1 VTRNP
6 AQSPT
11 VGPPGHRGRR
21 VAALLAVLVLL
32 STGLASAAFGAGV
45 AQADQSPIGVHSML
59 QLNDPYS
66 FMQDMFVEAAEL
78 HASSIRLD
86 VAPAIIFGSPSQP
99 PNFSG
104 LDEVMALSQQY
115 QLPVEA
121 DLLSVP
127 YWLADCASPSDS
139 SLYCPTTDLPAYQS
153 IISQIVTHA
162 DPVIHDWEVWNEPD
176 NSQFFTGTPQQ
187 YAWMLRTAHDAIK
200 QVDPSDQVLL
210 GGISSTAGMPWLTQV
225 FATPGAD
232 AAQAFDIANVHER
245 GGLDSLAAAIKSWKG
260 YFSAAGFNG
269 PLWVTEHGYPSD
281 PAYQYDAH
289 FAAGP
294 SSQAAYLD
302 ASIPT
307 LVDAGAAMVFVT
319 ERDNLGGY
327 FGSEGLLGGNVS
339 DPAVAN
345 PTIIQKPSFAA
356 VQALSECYIDFGR
369 DCPGAAP
376 VASPGVLQLPAAAP
390 GASGSSTVTVS
401 DPGPSPLNLGA
412 VVLSQGLG
420 GPIAIQHD
428 ACSGL
433 ELEPDQTCTV
443 TLRFAPAAGGNVS
456 ATLSLPSD
464 NGTMTVPVAASAPS
478 VSSLRAPGLGTPAF
492 VRAGA
497 GDGVHYTQRLT
508 LQLTNPLGAPIR
520 IARAQVSGPEARRFK
535 VGSDRCARSD
545 LNPGAECVLAVMF
558 KPLRAGS
565 DRAILTLSGD
575 GAPLKIALHATAVN
589 PPAIRLLSPS
599 LPVACLDRA
608 AQNSV
613 VVLSNQPSLLRWSL
627 VRRRHPLAAGGCSSF
642 SASESHSGPAGH
654 KVGSGGVFTG
664 SRRKRARGSR
674 GYLAHFALRLHGRPR
689 ALVAGT
695 YRLTVEAVNQHGTSQ
710 PQAVWV
716 TVPGG

>member
-1 VTRNP
+1 
-6 AQSPT
+6 
-11 VGPPGHRGRR
+11 
-21 VAALLAVLVLL
+21 LAVLVLL
-32 STGLASAAFGAGV
+32 SAGLASASFGAGV
-45 AQADQSPIGVHSML
+45 AQADPSPIGVHSML

-66 FMQDMFVEAAEL
+66 FMQDMFAEAAEL

-86 VAPAIIFGSPSQP
+86 VAPAIIFGSPSQL

-121 DLLSVP
+121 DLTSVP

-139 SLYCPTTDLPAYQS
+139 ALYCPTTDLAAYQS

-162 DPVIHDWEVWNEPD
+162 DPVIQDWEIWNEPD
-176 NSQFFTGTPQQ
+176 SSQFFTGSPQQ

-200 QVDPSDQVLL
+200 QVDPADKVLL
-210 GGISSTAGMPWLTQV
+210 GGISSLAGIPWLAQV
-225 FATPGAD
+225 FATPGAN

-245 GGLDSLAAAIKSWKG
+245 GNLDRLAATIKFWKG
-260 YFSAAGFNG
+260 YFSTAGFNG

-307 LVDAGAAMVFVT
+307 LVDAGADMVFVT
-319 ERDNLGGY
+319 ERDNLGGE
-327 FGSEGLLGGNVS
+327 FASEGVLGGNVS
-339 DPAVAN
+339 DPPVAN
-345 PTIIQKPSFAA
+345 PEIIQKPSFAA
-356 VQALSECYIDFGR
+356 VQALSECYISSGR
-369 DCPGAAP
+369 DCPGSAP
-376 VASPGVLQLPAAAP
+376 VASPGWLRFPPAAP
-390 GASGSSTVTVS
+390 GAARSSTVTVS
-401 DPGPSPLNLGA
+401 DPGPSPLTLGS

-428 ACSGL
+428 GCSGL

-443 TLRFAPAAGGNVS
+443 SLRFAPTVGGNVS
-456 ATLSLPSD
+456 AALSLPSD
-464 NGTMTVPVAASAPS
+464 NGTVTVPVAASAPS

-492 VRAGA
+492 FRASA
-497 GDGVHYTQRLT
+497 ADGVNYSQRLT

-520 IARAQVSGPEARRFK
+520 IARTQVTGPEARRFK
-535 VGSDRCARSD
+535 VGSDRCSRSNV
-545 LNPGAECVLAVMF
+545 NPGAECVLAVMF
-558 KPLRAGS
+558 KPLRAGT
-565 DRAILTLSGD
+565 DRAVLTLSGD
-575 GAPLKIALHATAVN
+575 GAPLTIALHATAVN

-599 LPVACLDRA
+599 LPVACLNRS

-613 VVLSNQPSLLRWSL
+613 VVVSNQPSLLRWSL
-627 VRRRHPLAAGGCSSF
+627 VRRSHPLASGGCGSF
-642 SASESHSGPAGH
+642 SGSQGRSETAAD

-664 SRRKRARGSR
+664 TRRKGARGSR
-674 GYLAHFALRLHGRPR
+674 GYLAHFELRLHGRRR
-689 ALVAGT
+689 ALETGT
-695 YRLTVEAVNQHGTSQ
+695 YRLTVEAFNQHGTSQ
-710 PQAVWV
+710 PQALWV

>member
-1 VTRNP
+1 M
-6 AQSPT
+6 
-11 VGPPGHRGRR
+11 
-21 VAALLAVLVLL
+21 
-32 STGLASAAFGAGV
+32 STGLASGAFGAGV

-59 QLNDPYS
+59 QLNEPYS
-66 FMQDMFVEAAEL
+66 FMQAMFANAAEL

-86 VAPAIIFGSPSQP
+86 VAPAIIFGSPSQA

-121 DLLSVP
+121 DLTSVP
-127 YWLADCASPSDS
+127 YWLANCASPSDS
-139 SLYCPTTDLPAYQS
+139 ALYCPTTDLSSYQA
-153 IISQIVTHA
+153 IVSQIVTHA
-162 DPVIHDWEVWNEPD
+162 DPVIHDWEIWNEPD
-176 NSQFFTGTPQQ
+176 NSQFFTGSPQQ

-210 GGISSTAGMPWLTQV
+210 GGISGIAGIPWLTQV

-245 GGLDSLAAAIKSWKG
+245 GGLDGLAAAIKFWKA
-260 YFSAAGFNG
+260 YFAASGFNG

-281 PAYQYDAH
+281 PAHQYDPH
-289 FAAGP
+289 FAAGA
-294 SSQAAYLD
+294 SSQAAYLK
-302 ASIPT
+302 ASIPS

-327 FGSEGLLGGNVS
+327 FASEGLLGGNVS
-339 DPAVAN
+339 DPAVGN
-345 PTIIQKPSFAA
+345 PQVIQKPSFAA
-356 VQALSECYIDFGR
+356 VQALSECYIGFGR

-376 VASPGVLQLPAAAP
+376 VASPGLLRLPAAAP
-390 GASGSSTVTVS
+390 GASRVSTLTVS
-401 DPGPSPLNLGA
+401 DPGLSPLTLGS

-420 GPIAIQHD
+420 GPIAIEHD
-428 ACSGL
+428 ACSAH

-443 TLRFAPAAGGNVS
+443 TLRFAPTAGGNVS

-492 VRAGA
+492 ARTSA
-497 GDGVHYTQRLT
+497 GDGVNYTQRLT

-520 IARAQVSGPEARRFK
+520 IARAQLSGPEARRFK
-535 VGSDRCARSD
+535 VGSDPCARSD
-545 LNPGAECVLAVMF
+545 LNPGAECVLAVRF
-558 KPLRAGS
+558 KPLRAGT
-565 DRAILTLSGD
+565 DRAVLTLSGD
-575 GAPLKIALHATAVN
+575 GAPLKIALRATAVN
-589 PPAIRLLSPS
+589 PPAIHLLSPS
-599 LPVACLDRA
+599 LPAACVNRA

-613 VVLSNQPSLLRWSL
+613 VVLSSQPSLVRWSL
-627 VRRRHPLAAGGCSSF
+627 VRRRHPLAAGGCGSF
-642 SASESHSGPAGH
+642 SMSQNHSGKAGH

-664 SRRKRARGSR
+664 ARRKRAGGSR
-674 GYLAHFALRLHGRPR
+674 GYLARFALRLHGRRR
-689 ALVAGT
+689 ALAAGT
-695 YRLTVEAVNQHGTSQ
+695 YRLTVEAVNQHGTSHA
-710 PQAVWV
+710 QAAWV